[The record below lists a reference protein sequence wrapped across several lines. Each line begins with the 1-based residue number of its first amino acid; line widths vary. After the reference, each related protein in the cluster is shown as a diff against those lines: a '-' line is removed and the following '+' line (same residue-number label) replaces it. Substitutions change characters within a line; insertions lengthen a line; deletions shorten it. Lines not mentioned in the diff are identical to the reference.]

1 VDDFSERQFFVRS
14 NQMSQRSRSKKQTR
28 KTSAP
33 RPVENGD
40 AVAQPLQVAPTS
52 STSRSFA
59 TDFNPDYSQTIKD
72 LKRIGV
78 LAGIFFGVL
87 IVLAIVLP

>member
-1 VDDFSERQFFVRS
+1 
-14 NQMSQRSRSKKQTR
+14 MSQKSRSKKQTR
-28 KTSAP
+28 NAP
-33 RPVENGD
+33 ASRPVEGSTT
-40 AVAQPLQVAPTS
+40 ASGPQSSQATFTS

-72 LKRIGV
+72 LKRIGL

-87 IVLAIVLP
+87 IALAFILP